1 MREVSAKEKKD
12 GTKGGEEGREP
23 RGKGQTERERPST
36 SLMELFQEELKSDY
50 VPLLEVFV
58 VSAGRSV
65 YRLSLTT
72 AENPASRSGPIPH
85 RMTLSEIVEQKRPPR
100 HVRTW
105 DFVYRAQLEMLCAV
119 MDASERLFIITT
131 SIDELSRN
139 KIFYAG
145 EGMVE
150 LGTTPNGNLI
160 LFPSGEVR
168 CVCGWE
174 GKQYLTRPLTD
185 QRDSFERDTPHFRRL
200 YFSGTD
206 ADNLVRIWTGGE
218 AFRMDGVTLS
228 PDDTFYVWGEAVS
241 GPISS
246 YRSAI
251 SPYWASITVR
261 SPLSLNLYRRTSVA
275 AVAAPTPTLAAVAG
289 PASAGDL
296 GSAPGP
302 AGAEPRSKVAD
313 TVLALSVM
321 SEPTPEFAAIV
332 ASLRAELAAA
342 ETRAQRLQKEN
353 EALRE
358 QTEELQNSGPECIIC
373 NANRVSVAL
382 SPCGHVFCGTCV
394 KEQSTCPMCREPVA
408 QRNKIFFP

>member
-1 MREVSAKEKKD
+1 
-12 GTKGGEEGREP
+12 
-23 RGKGQTERERPST
+23 
-36 SLMELFQEELKSDY
+36 MELYQRELKSDY
-50 VPLLEVFV
+50 LPLFEVFV

-72 AENPASRSGPIPH
+72 AENPASRSGPMRH
-85 RMTLSEIVEQKRPPR
+85 RMTLSKIVEKKKPPR

-105 DFVYRAQLEMLCAV
+105 DFVYRSQLEMLCAV

-131 SIDELSRN
+131 SIDDLSRN

-145 EGMVE
+145 EGIVE

-200 YFSGTD
+200 YFCGTD

-228 PDDTFYVWGEAVS
+228 PDDTFYVWGEAVAGS
-241 GPISS
+241 ISS

-251 SPYWASITVR
+251 SPFWASITVR

-275 AVAAPTPTLAAVAG
+275 ADARAAPSPTLAAVAG

-296 GSAPGP
+296 GSVSSPAPTPGP
-302 AGAEPRSKVAD
+302 AGAEPRSKVAE

-321 SEPTPEFAAIV
+321 AEPTPEFAAIV

-342 ETRAQRLQKEN
+342 ETRVQQLQKEN
-353 EALRE
+353 DALRK
-358 QTEELQNSGPECIIC
+358 QTEDLQNSGPECTIC
-373 NANRVSVAL
+373 MDERVSVSL
-382 SPCGHVFCGTCV
+382 FPCGHVFCASCMKGRT
-394 KEQSTCPMCREPVA
+394 QCPQCRQPITS
-408 QRNKIFFP
+408 QNKIFFN